1 MFSSSDRSSASEVVW
16 ISDCQRICGDHAE
29 HLCQP
34 LLLQQWLPL
43 GARVLVLGEE
53 RVHPGSEQSQL
64 RLYAQGFPSRNSG
77 PKPESDRHWESPG
90 SSPFFSDPPP
100 VKVIATSTHLCLSQI
115 HFSHQSQWVHTDF
128 TRSLPHKDTPS
139 KPQEVIY
146 FT

>member
-1 MFSSSDRSSASEVVW
+1 MFSSSDRSSASEAVW

-34 LLLQQWLPL
+34 LLFQQWLPL

-77 PKPESDRHWESPG
+77 PKPNLIGTGKALALAP
-90 SSPFFSDPPP
+90 SSQ
-100 VKVIATSTHLCLSQI
+100 THLLS
-115 HFSHQSQWVHTDF
+115 T
-128 TRSLPHKDTPS
+128 
-139 KPQEVIY
+139 
-146 FT
+146 